1 MAKSKLRIQ
10 DEPAL
15 RQELETLI
23 LASSQALLVEWS
35 IDVAKRSLKK
45 ATLSELE
52 IKTIDAAFQT
62 ALAKTKGEKKAYDV
76 RVAGFAVH
84 QLVDS
89 VQDPIKISILRI
101 CGQAVG
107 VAHMREH
114 ARSWPTMRSR
124 RSTRNT
130 RATWMRSQWNVHYR
144 SNPFKPSSETKKKE
158 RTKKH
163 VDGRA
168 YFFVTVTSSK
178 RTMHN
183 SRTGSR
189 RIVRPM

>member
-23 LASSQALLVEWS
+23 LSSSQALLVEWS
-35 IDVAKRSLKK
+35 IETARRNLKE
-45 ATLSELE
+45 AQLSELE
-52 IKTIDAAFQT
+52 TKTIDSAFQV
-62 ALAKTKGEKKAYDV
+62 ALAKMKGEGRAYDV

-89 VQDPIKISILRI
+89 VQDPIKISVLRV

-114 ARSWPTMRSR
+114 AQVMADYAIKAINQKHPGDLE
-124 RSTRNT
+124 
-130 RATWMRSQWNVHYR
+130 AVA
-144 SNPFKPSSETKKKE
+144 KE
-158 RTKKH
+158 RRMQIDSLQTFIRNQKEIA
-163 VDGRA
+163 D
-168 YFFVTVTSSK
+168 
-178 RTMHN
+178 
-183 SRTGSR
+183 
-189 RIVRPM
+189 

>member
-23 LASSQALLVEWS
+23 LSSSQALLVEWS
-35 IDVAKRSLKK
+35 IDVARRNLKVVE
-45 ATLSELE
+45 LSELE
-52 IKTIDAAFQT
+52 TKTIDAAFKT
-62 ALAKTKGEKKAYDV
+62 AIAKTKGEKKAYDV

-89 VQDPIKISILRI
+89 VQDPIKISILRV

-114 ARSWPTMRSR
+114 AQVMADYAIKAINQKHPGDLEAVANER
-124 RSTRNT
+124 RMQIDSLQTFIRN
-130 RATWMRSQWNVHYR
+130 Q
-144 SNPFKPSSETKKKE
+144 KE
-158 RTKKH
+158 RA
-163 VDGRA
+163 D
-168 YFFVTVTSSK
+168 
-178 RTMHN
+178 
-183 SRTGSR
+183 
-189 RIVRPM
+189 

>member
-23 LASSQALLVEWS
+23 LSSSQALLVEWS
-35 IDVAKRSLKK
+35 IETARRNLKEVQ
-45 ATLSELE
+45 LSELE
-52 IKTIDAAFQT
+52 TKTIDSAFQV
-62 ALAKTKGEKKAYDV
+62 ALAKMKGEGRAYDV

-89 VQDPIKISILRI
+89 VQDPIKISVLRV

-114 ARSWPTMRSR
+114 AQVMADYSIKAINQKHPG
-124 RSTRNT
+124 NLE
-130 RATWMRSQWNVHYR
+130 AVA
-144 SNPFKPSSETKKKE
+144 KE
-158 RTKKH
+158 RRLQIDSLQTFIRNQKEIA
-163 VDGRA
+163 D
-168 YFFVTVTSSK
+168 
-178 RTMHN
+178 
-183 SRTGSR
+183 
-189 RIVRPM
+189 

>member
-23 LASSQALLVEWS
+23 LSSSQALLVEWS
-35 IDVAKRSLKK
+35 IDVARRNLKEVQ
-45 ATLSELE
+45 LSELE
-52 IKTIDAAFQT
+52 TKTIDAAFKT
-62 ALAKTKGEKKAYDV
+62 ALAKTKGEVRAYDV

-89 VQDPIKISILRI
+89 VQDPVKISILRV

-114 ARSWPTMRSR
+114 AQVMADYAIKAINQKHQGDLEAVVRER
-124 RSTRNT
+124 RLQIESLQTFIGN
-130 RATWMRSQWNVHYR
+130 Q
-144 SNPFKPSSETKKKE
+144 KE
-158 RTKKH
+158 LA
-163 VDGRA
+163 D
-168 YFFVTVTSSK
+168 
-178 RTMHN
+178 
-183 SRTGSR
+183 
-189 RIVRPM
+189 